1 MAKMT
6 KMSVSKTT
14 VKTTTKKPVVATTS
28 MAPLTA
34 KETAYLKSMWEKQN
48 NKKAPSDATFTPS
61 SNNFRTQS
69 GGFTINMRVNKNK
82 KPI

>member
-1 MAKMT
+1 MT

-14 VKTTTKKPVVATTS
+14 VKTTTKKPVATTT

-34 KETAYLKSMWEKQN
+34 KESAYLKAMWEKQN
-48 NKKAPSDATFTPS
+48 NKKAPSNATFTPS

-69 GGFTINMRVNKNK
+69 GGFTINMRVPK
-82 KPI
+82 KP